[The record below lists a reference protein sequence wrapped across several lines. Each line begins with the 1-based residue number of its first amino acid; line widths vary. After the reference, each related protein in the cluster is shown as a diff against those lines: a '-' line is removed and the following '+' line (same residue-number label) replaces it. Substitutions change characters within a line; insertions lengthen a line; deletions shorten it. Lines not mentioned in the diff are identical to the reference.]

1 MSTTPPDG
9 KPLRL
14 DEILGRLPETPALGP
29 MVDRLI
35 GSSLPDPSR
44 SWAASEELGTTG
56 GRLVDL
62 QAVEASVGEL
72 VEAEAQRL
80 GRQFGRVAALARAFS
95 TGAFGAAIHVLLE
108 ESGDLEAAGRAGEAG
123 AWADAA
129 VRIGLEIGAPRTAE
143 ALRRLARCARA
154 EGRLSEAASGYEE
167 AFRRARDLGRTED
180 AVVAATGRGNVA
192 VDRGRWSVAERW
204 YHRALGL
211 LEAAEPDGDTATV
224 DGLRWR
230 LFQNLGI
237 TSRELGALDDSATW
251 YERAES
257 ESDGLDDVAARIE
270 VQNGIGQ
277 LELARGDVRSAEVR
291 FRRALVVLGEHRA
304 GADPVRVA
312 VSVNLG
318 AALLRQGRSLEA
330 GDVARAAEAEALRGG
345 FLGRLPEVYR
355 LLARVAHVRGAAD
368 AFVFLDRALELV
380 RTRGLP
386 ALEEASTLEAYA
398 ELRSAT
404 GETAVADEARE
415 QAKQIRQALDALPPE
430 STEKPDE

>member
-9 KPLRL
+9 KPPRL

-211 LEAAEPDGDTATV
+211 LDAAEPDGDTATLDEPRDHV
-224 DGLRWR
+224 SRARRSRRLGHLVRAGGVGVRWTGR
-230 LFQNLGI
+230 
-237 TSRELGALDDSATW
+237 RRGAHRGP
-251 YERAES
+251 ER
-257 ESDGLDDVAARIE
+257 DRAARTGAWGRAQCRGPVPARPRGARRAPGGSRPGPCGREREPGSGAAPPGEKSGGRGRGSGRGSGGAPRRIPGPTAGGLPPSGTCRARPRGGRR
-270 VQNGIGQ
+270 VRFPRSGAGAGAYPRPSGARRGID
-277 LELARGDVRSAEVR
+277 ARGV
-291 FRRALVVLGEHRA
+291 RRAPKRHGRDRGCRRSTRTSETDPA
-304 GADPVRVA
+304 GAR
-312 VSVNLG
+312 
-318 AALLRQGRSLEA
+318 
-330 GDVARAAEAEALRGG
+330 RAAAGIDG
-345 FLGRLPEVYR
+345 
-355 LLARVAHVRGAAD
+355 
-368 AFVFLDRALELV
+368 
-380 RTRGLP
+380 
-386 ALEEASTLEAYA
+386 
-398 ELRSAT
+398 
-404 GETAVADEARE
+404 EAR
-415 QAKQIRQALDALPPE
+415 
-430 STEKPDE
+430 